1 MRVFSCSRLWKPE
14 RLGEVDTL
22 FGNLCNDVVVH
33 QDLHEVLGKGVWF
46 AIKDASVDKED
57 KWGWAG
63 LLGGAV

>member
-1 MRVFSCSRLWKPE
+1 
-14 RLGEVDTL
+14 VDTL